1 MSSVG
6 CGRVSQESVSAE
18 CSGADRCGSRQ
29 VRFSLSTAP
38 DGHTFGERGTDGTG
52 RNHSVSTRAAELG
65 GQEGSMLGFAG

>member
-1 MSSVG
+1 MCDEFSWVWSSQSG
-6 CGRVSQESVSAE
+6 VSLSH
-18 CSGADRCGSRQ
+18 ADRCGSRQ

-52 RNHSVSTRAAELG
+52 RNHSVSARAAELG